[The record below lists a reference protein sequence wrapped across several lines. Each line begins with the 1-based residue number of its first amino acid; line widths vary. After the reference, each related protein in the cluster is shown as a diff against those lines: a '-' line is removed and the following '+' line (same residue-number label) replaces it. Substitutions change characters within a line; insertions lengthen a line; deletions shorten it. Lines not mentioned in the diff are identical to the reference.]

1 MQPLIPILVAVALA
15 AVMFFA
21 WQAEK
26 RRRQALQAWADEHG
40 WHYRFRRDRG
50 KVRQY
55 SFLDRLQ
62 QGHSRVAYHRLQGEW
77 QGRPAE
83 VFQLCYTTGSGK
95 NRQTHW
101 WVVALLRIERPFP
114 ELTLAPENILSRFG
128 QALGFDDIDFESV
141 EFSRAYAVRS
151 RDKKFAYDF
160 CNTGMMEYLLR
171 HRGTTLELEHD
182 VLALLANKRL
192 EATDLDPLLN
202 RLEGVRR
209 HIPEY
214 LFRG

>member
-1 MQPLIPILVAVALA
+1 MQAFVPLLVAVLVGV
-15 AVMFFA
+15 VMFFA

-26 RRRQALQAWADEHG
+26 KRREALNAWALEHG
-40 WHYRFRRDRG
+40 WHYRFRRD
-50 KVRQY
+50 KHKIRQY

-62 QGHSRVAYHRLQGEW
+62 QGHSRAAYHRLQGEW
-77 QGRPAE
+77 QGRRAE
-83 VFQLCYTTGSGK
+83 AFQLRYVTGSGK

-101 WVVALLRIERPFP
+101 WVICLVQLERPFP
-114 ELTLAPENILSRFG
+114 ELTLAPENVLSRFG
-128 QALGFDDIDFESV
+128 QALGFADIDFESV

-160 CNTGMMEYLLR
+160 CNTGMMEHLLA

-182 VLALLANKRL
+182 VLALLVSKRL
-192 EATDLDPLLN
+192 EAKDLKPM
-202 RLEGVRR
+202 LEHLTAVRG

-214 LFRG
+214 LFRQ